1 MKKDSQCSDA
11 DPGHLTAEGGARQ
24 GTLIA
29 KSRALAG
36 ALSPAKD
43 SQSPRGLCL
52 RSWPRLCQHHSLRSP
67 PFAGTPAEQGG
78 SLICLSEMEAFGD
91 RRLGEMR

>member
-24 GTLIA
+24 GTLTV

-36 ALSPAKD
+36 AVSPAKD
-43 SQSPRGLCL
+43 AHCPPVVCASDPGCGSVNSRASDLLLLLEFRQNKAGVSFVCL
-52 RSWPRLCQHHSLRSP
+52 RWRLLE
-67 PFAGTPAEQGG
+67 TG
-78 SLICLSEMEAFGD
+78 SLEK
-91 RRLGEMR
+91 

>member
-11 DPGHLTAEGGARQ
+11 DPRHLTAEGRAQQ
-24 GTLIA
+24 GKLTA

-43 SQSPRGLCL
+43 AHCPPVLCASDPGCGSVKTTASDLLLLLELRQNKAEVSFVCL
-52 RSWPRLCQHHSLRSP
+52 RRRLSE
-67 PFAGTPAEQGG
+67 TG
-78 SLICLSEMEAFGD
+78 SLG
-91 RRLGEMR
+91 R